1 MEKKIN
7 DSTRDEKTSVIIDKL
22 MKAKESKKTA
32 NVNISDEDVDFICE
46 ESIKVLT
53 SQPVCLEI
61 SPVLNICGDI
71 HGQFYDLLRLF
82 EINGYPPKSR
92 YLFLGDYV
100 DRGKQS
106 IETICLLLA
115 YKIKY
120 PNDVFLLRGNHESAN
135 VCKVYGFYDEC
146 KKRLTIKAWKLFC
159 NVFDHLPLTAIIDSK
174 ILCMHGG
181 ISKELVNVSQLKT
194 IKRPLEVPDSGLVCD
209 LLWSDPSENVVKW
222 GPNERG
228 VSCTFSSKVLEELLD
243 RNDLDLV
250 CRAHQ
255 VVEEGYEFFGEQTL
269 VTIFS
274 APNYLG
280 EFDNNGA
287 VMQVDKDLL
296 CSFQILNPLISKNK

>member
-1 MEKKIN
+1 MKCK
-7 DSTRDEKTSVIIDKL
+7 DSQ
-22 MKAKESKKTA
+22 KAA
-32 NVNISDEDVDFICE
+32 NVKISEEDVEMLVE
-46 ESIKVLT
+46 EGTKVLM

-61 SPVLNICGDI
+61 SPKINICGDI

-82 EINGYPPKSR
+82 EISGYPPESR

-106 IETICLLLA
+106 LETICLLVA

-120 PNDVFLLRGNHESAN
+120 PKDVYLLRGNHESEN

-146 KKRLTIKAWKLFC
+146 KKRVSLKAWKQFC
-159 NVFDHLPLTAIIDSK
+159 NLFDHLPLSALIDNK

-181 ISKELVNVSQLKT
+181 ISKELVSVSQLKAL
-194 IKRPLEVPDSGLVCD
+194 KRPMEVPEVGLVCD
-209 LLWSDPSENVVKW
+209 LLWADPLENSVGW

-228 VSCTFSSKVLEELLD
+228 VSCTFNSKVLEAFLD
-243 RNDLDLV
+243 KNDLDLV

-280 EFDNNGA
+280 EFDNNGS

-296 CSFQILNPLISKNK
+296 CSFQILNPLISKKK

>member
-1 MEKKIN
+1 MSI
-7 DSTRDEKTSVIIDKL
+7 IIDKL
-22 MKAKESKKTA
+22 IKAKDIQKT
-32 NVNISDEDVDFICE
+32 NIVKITEEDVDFLVFE
-46 ESIKVLT
+46 GIKVFL

-61 SPVLNICGDI
+61 SPKINVCGDI
-71 HGQFYDLLRLF
+71 HGQYYDLLRLF
-82 EINGYPPKSR
+82 EINGYPPEFR

-106 IETICLLLA
+106 IETICLLVA

-120 PNDVFLLRGNHESAN
+120 PNDVFLLRGNHESSN

-146 KKRLTIKAWKLFC
+146 KKRLSIKAWKSFC
-159 NVFDHLPLTAIIDSK
+159 NLFDHLPLTALIDNK

-181 ISKELVNVSQLKT
+181 ISKELINISQLKSF
-194 IKRPLEVPDSGLVCD
+194 KRPMEVPDKGLLCD
-209 LLWSDPSENVVKW
+209 LLWSDPSENVVLW
-222 GPNERG
+222 GNNERG
-228 VSCTFSSKVLEELLD
+228 VSCVFSPKALD
-243 RNDLDLV
+243 AFLDKNDLDLI

-287 VMQVDKDLL
+287 VMFVDKELL
-296 CSFQILNPLISKNK
+296 CSFQILKPLISK

>member
-1 MEKKIN
+1 M
-7 DSTRDEKTSVIIDKL
+7 
-22 MKAKESKKTA
+22 
-32 NVNISDEDVDFICE
+32 
-46 ESIKVLT
+46 
-53 SQPVCLEI
+53 SQPVCLEL
-61 SPVLNICGDI
+61 SPKLNICGDI
-71 HGQFYDLLRLF
+71 HGQYYDLLRLF
-82 EINGYPPKSR
+82 EINGYPPNSR

-115 YKIKY
+115 FKIKY

-146 KKRLTIKAWKLFC
+146 KRRLSVKLWKMFC
-159 NVFDHLPLTAIIDSK
+159 NLFNHLPLTALIDNK

-181 ISKELVNVSQLKT
+181 ISKELISISQLKT
-194 IKRPLEVPDSGLVCD
+194 FKRPLEIPDNGIICD
-209 LLWSDPSENVVKW
+209 LLWSDPSENVVGW
-222 GPNERG
+222 GPNERQ
-228 VSCTFSSKVLEELLD
+228 VSCTFSAKVLEQFLD
-243 RNDLDLV
+243 KNDLDLI

-255 VVEEGYEFFGEQTL
+255 VVEEGYEFFGEQIL

-287 VMQVDKDLL
+287 VMQVDNELL
-296 CSFQILNPLISKNK
+296 CSFQILNPLINKKK

>member
-1 MEKKIN
+1 MEKDQAETIIN
-7 DSTRDEKTSVIIDKL
+7 KL
-22 MKAKESKKTA
+22 INAKESQKSV
-32 NVNISDEDVDFICE
+32 NVNISDEDVVYLCDE
-46 ESIKVLT
+46 AIKVLV

-61 SPVLNICGDI
+61 SPMLNVCGDI

-120 PNDVFLLRGNHESAN
+120 PNDVFILRGNHESAN

-146 KKRLTIKAWKLFC
+146 KKRLSIKVWKLFC
-159 NVFDHLPLTAIIDSK
+159 NVFDHLPLSAIIDGK

-181 ISKELVNVSQLKT
+181 LSKELINISQLKT
-194 IKRPLEVPDSGLVCD
+194 IKRPLEVPDNGIVCD
-209 LLWSDPSENVVKW
+209 LLWSDPSENVVNW

-228 VSCTFSSKVLEELLD
+228 VSCTFSFKVIEAFLD
-243 RNDLDLV
+243 KNDLDLI

-255 VVEEGYEFFGEQTL
+255 VVEEGYEFFGDQTL

-287 VMQVDKDLL
+287 VMQVEKDLL
-296 CSFQILNPLISKNK
+296 CSFQILNPKISKNK

>member
-1 MEKKIN
+1 MFKLN
-7 DSTRDEKTSVIIDKL
+7 DIIDRLIKSKDQL
-22 MKAKESKKTA
+22 KAN
-32 NVNISDEDVDFICE
+32 NVKITEDDVDFLVE
-46 ESIKVLT
+46 EGIKVLL
-53 SQPVCLEI
+53 SQPVCLEL
-61 SPVLNICGDI
+61 SPKLNVCGDI
-71 HGQFYDLLRLF
+71 HGQYYDLLRLF
-82 EINGYPPKSR
+82 EINGFPPESR

-106 IETICLLLA
+106 IETICLLMA

-120 PNDVFLLRGNHESAN
+120 PTDVFLLRGNHESAN

-146 KKRLTIKAWKLFC
+146 KKRLSVKSWKQFC
-159 NVFDHLPLTAIIDSK
+159 NLFDHLPLSALIESK

-181 ISKELVNVSQLKT
+181 ISKELISISQLKG
-194 IKRPLEVPDSGLVCD
+194 IKRPLEVPEQGLVCD
-209 LLWSDPSENVVKW
+209 LLWADPNDTISGW
-222 GPNERG
+222 GTNERG
-228 VSCTFSSKVLEELLD
+228 VSCTFSSKVLELFLD
-243 RNDLDLV
+243 KNELDLV

-255 VVEEGYEFFGEQTL
+255 VVEEGYEFFGEQSL

-296 CSFQILNPLISKNK
+296 CSFQILNPMVQNSK

>member
-1 MEKKIN
+1 ML
-7 DSTRDEKTSVIIDKL
+7 V
-22 MKAKESKKTA
+22 
-32 NVNISDEDVDFICE
+32 E
-46 ESIKVLT
+46 EGIKVLM

-61 SPVLNICGDI
+61 SPKINICGDI

-82 EINGYPPKSR
+82 EISGYPPDSR

-106 IETICLLLA
+106 LETICLLIA

-120 PNDVFLLRGNHESAN
+120 PKDVYLLRGNHESEN

-146 KKRLTIKAWKLFC
+146 KKRVSLKAWKLFC
-159 NVFDHLPLTAIIDSK
+159 NLFDHLPLSALIDNK

-181 ISKELVNVSQLKT
+181 ISKELITISQLKAF
-194 IKRPLEVPDSGLVCD
+194 KRPLEVPEIGLVCD
-209 LLWSDPSENVVKW
+209 LLWADPFENSVGW

-228 VSCTFSSKVLEELLD
+228 VSFTFNSKVLETFLD
-243 RNDLDLV
+243 KNDLDLV

-255 VVEEGYEFFGEQTL
+255 VVEEGYEFFGDQTL

-280 EFDNNGA
+280 EFDNNGS

-296 CSFQILNPLISKNK
+296 CSFQILNPLISNKK

>member
-1 MEKKIN
+1 MKITE
-7 DSTRDEKTSVIIDKL
+7 DDVEYLVDEG
-22 MKAKESKKTA
+22 
-32 NVNISDEDVDFICE
+32 
-46 ESIKVLT
+46 IKVLM
-53 SQPVCLEI
+53 SQPVCLDL
-61 SPVLNICGDI
+61 SPKLNICGDI
-71 HGQFYDLLRLF
+71 HGQYYDLLRLF
-82 EINGYPPKSR
+82 EINGFPPESR

-120 PNDVFLLRGNHESAN
+120 PNDMFLLRGNHESAN

-146 KKRLTIKAWKLFC
+146 KKRLSVKSWKLFC
-159 NVFDHLPLTAIIDSK
+159 NLFDHLPLSAIIDKK

-181 ISKELVNVSQLKT
+181 ISKELVNVSQLKAF
-194 IKRPLEVPDSGLVCD
+194 KRPLEIPEQGLACD
-209 LLWSDPSENVVKW
+209 LLWADPSEATNGW
-222 GPNERG
+222 AANERG
-228 VSCTFSSKVLEELLD
+228 VSCTFGSKVLEAFLD
-243 RNDLDLV
+243 KNDLDLV

-287 VMQVDKDLL
+287 VMQVDKELL
-296 CSFQILNPLISKNK
+296 CSFQILNPMVSKSK

>member
-1 MEKKIN
+1 MA
-7 DSTRDEKTSVIIDKL
+7 DIIDRLLKG
-22 MKAKESKKTA
+22 KEQHKTA
-32 NVNISDEDVDFICE
+32 NVKITEEDVDFLVE
-46 ESIKVLT
+46 EGIKILL
-53 SQPVCLEI
+53 SQPVCLEL
-61 SPVLNICGDI
+61 SPKLNVCGDI
-71 HGQFYDLLRLF
+71 HGQYYDLLRLF
-82 EINGYPPKSR
+82 EINGFPPESR

-115 YKIKY
+115 FKIKY
-120 PNDVFLLRGNHESAN
+120 PKDVFLLRGNHESAN

-146 KKRLTIKAWKLFC
+146 KKRLSVKAWKLFC
-159 NVFDHLPLTAIIDSK
+159 NLFDHLPLSAIIDNK

-181 ISKELVNVSQLKT
+181 ISKELINVSQLKT
-194 IKRPLEVPDSGLVCD
+194 FKRPLEVPENGLVCD
-209 LLWSDPSENVVKW
+209 LLWSDPNENGVGW
-222 GPNERG
+222 GANERG
-228 VSCTFSSKVLEELLD
+228 VSCTFNSKVLEAFLD
-243 RNDLDLV
+243 KNDLDLI

-296 CSFQILNPLISKNK
+296 CSFQILNPMVSNKK

>member
-1 MEKKIN
+1 MTSIVKITEK
-7 DSTRDEKTSVIIDKL
+7 
-22 MKAKESKKTA
+22 
-32 NVNISDEDVDFICE
+32 DVEFIVE
-46 ESIKVLT
+46 EGIKVLI
-53 SQPVCLEI
+53 SQSVCLEL
-61 SPVLNICGDI
+61 SPKLNVCGDI
-71 HGQFYDLLRLF
+71 HGQYYDLLRLF
-82 EINGYPPKSR
+82 EINGFPPESR

-106 IETICLLLA
+106 IETICLLMA

-135 VCKVYGFYDEC
+135 VNKVYGFYDEC
-146 KKRLTIKAWKLFC
+146 KKRLNVKSWKLFC
-159 NVFDHLPLTAIIDSK
+159 SLFDHLPLTAIIENK

-181 ISKELVNVSQLKT
+181 ISKELVNVNQLKN
-194 IKRPLEVPDSGLVCD
+194 INRPMDVPEKGLVCD
-209 LLWSDPSENVVKW
+209 LLWADPSELTSGW
-222 GPNERG
+222 GVNERG
-228 VSCTFSSKVLEELLD
+228 VSCTFGTKALD
-243 RNDLDLV
+243 LFLDKNDLDLI

-255 VVEEGYEFFGEQTL
+255 VVEEGFEFFGEQTL

-296 CSFQILNPLISKNK
+296 CSFQILNPMISKSK

>member
-1 MEKKIN
+1 LLLKSKDHQKTNNVKITE
-7 DSTRDEKTSVIIDKL
+7 D
-22 MKAKESKKTA
+22 
-32 NVNISDEDVDFICE
+32 DVDYLVE
-46 ESIKVLT
+46 EGIKVLL
-53 SQPVCLEI
+53 SQPVCLEL
-61 SPVLNICGDI
+61 SPKLNICGDI
-71 HGQFYDLLRLF
+71 HGQYYDLLRLF
-82 EINGYPPKSR
+82 EINGFPPQAR

-120 PNDVFLLRGNHESAN
+120 PDDIYLLRGNHESAN

-146 KKRLTIKAWKLFC
+146 KKRLSVKSWKLFC
-159 NVFDHLPLTAIIDSK
+159 NLFDHLPLSALIDKK

-181 ISKELVNVSQLKT
+181 ISKELVNISQLKAF
-194 IKRPLEVPDSGLVCD
+194 KRPLEIPEQGLACD
-209 LLWSDPSENVVKW
+209 LLWADPSETTSGW
-222 GPNERG
+222 AANERG
-228 VSCTFSSKVLEELLD
+228 VSCTFGSKVLEAFLD
-243 RNDLDLV
+243 KNDLDLV

-296 CSFQILNPLISKNK
+296 CSFQILNPMVSKSK